1 MAFSPALFLLGVPAV
16 NFAAIASTGTGAVI
30 TSDGGAATAAVAV
43 TAPDTAVTTVTAT
56 GTGTET
62 FSISGGA
69 EQNMFTI
76 VAATGVLTFRA
87 ASVAGVYVVI
97 VKALNDWG
105 SDTQTITV
113 TVS

>member
-1 MAFSPALFLLGVPAV
+1 MAFNPAFFLLGLSITEFGFVAQD
-16 NFAAIASTGTGAVI
+16 GTGAAI
-30 TSDGGAATAAVAV
+30 TSDGGGATADVAV

-76 VAATGVLTFRA
+76 VAATGVLTFRV